1 MTEFQGLLAGVMLMF
16 ALFVFTFWPEEI
28 LANQR
33 DKTRLDYLMERKD
46 QLFENLRDL
55 VFEYRAGKYVE
66 EEFLAQRAQLENEAA
81 RLMAEIIDLQQD
93 CS

>member
-46 QLFENLRDL
+46 QLFENLPQRFGGMIGQNRMVQFRGQSKQSL
-55 VFEYRAGKYVE
+55 VFGVDNLHADGIVR
-66 EEFLAQRAQLENEAA
+66 
-81 RLMAEIIDLQQD
+81 
-93 CS
+93 